1 MASFVPQDS
10 RATIVSE
17 NPASRARR
25 GKRGSALITVILML
39 LVLTVV
45 GVGVAYL
52 TQVEDRITGNDR
64 YLKSAFYAAE
74 TGLRVG
80 EAAILGTI
88 TNPSQMGPELLVK
101 SGLGGPNGNATPNL
115 VLPGGGR
122 NGRVLSLGGIEY
134 SPAVSTTCCS
144 VAPITVSGVPD
155 GQVTQ
160 ARYTLY
166 VRNNPD
172 DPSGTETDDQDGK
185 VNLISVGQVLVG
197 VTTPVPVAITKI
209 LEEQISLARAGTQSP
224 DQKGGFSSGSSGG
237 TVG

>member
-1 MASFVPQDS
+1 MASFVPKGSQ
-10 RATIVSE
+10 ACNTVGV
-17 NPASRARR
+17 RR

-80 EAAILGTI
+80 ETVILSTI
-88 TNPSQMGPELLVK
+88 ANPSQMGVELLAK
-101 SGLGGPNGNATPNL
+101 SGFGGPNGNTTPNL

-122 NGRVLSLGGIEY
+122 NGRVLSLGGVEY

-144 VAPITVSGVPD
+144 VAPITLTGVPD
-155 GQVTQ
+155 GQATQ
-160 ARYTLY
+160 ARFTLY
-166 VRNNPD
+166 VRNNAD
-172 DPSGTETDDQDGK
+172 DPTGSETADSDGK

-209 LEEQISLARAGTQSP
+209 LEEQISKVQVGTQAP
-224 DQKGGFSSGSSGG
+224 DQKGGFSSGSAGG

>member
-1 MASFVPQDS
+1 MASFVPRDS
-10 RATIVSE
+10 QTDPTAGKQHGK
-17 NPASRARR
+17 R

-80 EAAILGTI
+80 EAVILGTI

-101 SGLGGPNGNATPNL
+101 SGLGGPNGNTTPNL

-122 NGRVLSLGGIEY
+122 NGRVLSLGGVEY

-144 VAPITVSGVPD
+144 VAPVSLAPGVPD
-155 GQVTQ
+155 EQVTQ

-197 VTTPVPVAITKI
+197 FTTPVPVAITKI